1 MIKNIPLLF
10 RNGLGW
16 VVDGIGVVVVVVV
29 VVVVARVVGTVGRG
43 ISASKRKK
51 NKHTY
56 MFDEYFRKSKIYTTL
71 ENLRV
76 SHRCG

>member
-43 ISASKRKK
+43 ISASKREKK
-51 NKHTY
+51 QTNTHTCL
-56 MFDEYFRKSKIYTTL
+56 MNTSGNQRFTQLSKT
-71 ENLRV
+71 
-76 SHRCG
+76 

>member
-43 ISASKRKK
+43 ISASKRDKK
-51 NKHTY
+51 TH
-56 MFDEYFRKSKIYTTL
+56 IH
-71 ENLRV
+71 V
-76 SHRCG
+76 